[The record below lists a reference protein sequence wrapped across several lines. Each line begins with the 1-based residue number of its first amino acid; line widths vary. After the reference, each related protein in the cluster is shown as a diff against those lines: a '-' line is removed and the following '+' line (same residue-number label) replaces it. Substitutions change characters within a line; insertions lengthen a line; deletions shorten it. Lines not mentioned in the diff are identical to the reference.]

1 MSRIGVI
8 GGGIAGCTVATELAD
23 AGEDVLLLEK
33 DEELG
38 GNIKNYGC
46 KATDTCTKCNM
57 CLVDS
62 IFNEVK
68 VSEKVDVKLET
79 TVRDCLEDE
88 DYSLVIEDQDGEK
101 VISDLSDIVLA
112 TGHVRWSE
120 LETGT
125 PEIFNDERIVWASD
139 FEDMLEKR
147 KDQLCEESLE
157 MNFGFQPESAVF
169 LQCNGSRSIREKARY
184 CSRVCCGYNYRM
196 AQVLRHNF
204 PEMDISM
211 FFIDM
216 QEAGFL
222 VNLSFADLE
231 EQDIDYYNCK
241 PLRLEEKA
249 DNLLIHYENQKEG
262 KMETLETDLLV
273 LSEGIHAGASHERW
287 ARIFNLQQTDDGFLR
302 PIWPEEETG
311 IYLAGTITSPGD
323 SATTVAES
331 REVAYRILDNKVEQ
345 TLS

>member
-8 GGGIAGCTVATELAD
+8 GGGIAGCTVASELAD
-23 AGEDVLLLEK
+23 AGEDVILLEK
-33 DEELG
+33 EEELG

-62 IFNEVK
+62 IFKEVK
-68 VSEKVDVKLET
+68 ESEKVDIRLQT
-79 TVRDCLEDE
+79 TVRDCLQEDEYELVVEDE
-88 DYSLVIEDQDGEK
+88 DGEK
-101 VISDLSDIVLA
+101 IVSDLSEIVLA

-125 PEIFNDERIVWASD
+125 PEIFSDERIIWASD
-139 FEDMLEKR
+139 FEDMLEAR

-157 MNFGFQPESAVF
+157 MNLGFQPESAVF

-231 EQDIDYYNCK
+231 DQDIDYYNCK
-241 PLRLEEKA
+241 PLRLEEKSEG
-249 DNLLIHYENQKEG
+249 LMIHYEDQKQG
-262 KMETLETDLLV
+262 KMETLQTDLLV
-273 LSEGIHAGASHERW
+273 LSEGIHAGSEHERW
-287 ARIFNLQQTDDGFLR
+287 SRIFNLQQDEDGFLR
-302 PIWPEEETG
+302 PIWPQEETG

-331 REVAYRILDNKVEQ
+331 REIAYRILDNKAEKAL
-345 TLS
+345 T